1 MNVRYRQRF
10 KVRKTTLLKHGI
22 IVMSDQTGSLNESA
36 PIISAAVLHNG
47 IIHSMPA
54 PNRHHNIVHA
64 MNGEREKEGL
74 LLLAYGEQGF
84 LDANG
89 NFLNRIDAAKV
100 AEFWSQIKGGN
111 LISAPNLYSED
122 LW

>member
-1 MNVRYRQRF
+1 
-10 KVRKTTLLKHGI
+10 
-22 IVMSDQTGSLNESA
+22 MSDAINNTLDDSDLKESA

-64 MNGEREKEGL
+64 MNGEREAKGL
-74 LLLAYGEQGF
+74 LLIAHGEQGF
-84 LDANG
+84 LDTNG
-89 NFLNRIDAAKV
+89 NFLDREKAAKV
-100 AEFWSQIKGGN
+100 AEFWSQIKSRE
-111 LISAPNLYSED
+111 LIAAPKLYSED